1 MSWRMAGTY
10 VASCN
15 CQLICPC
22 PTDNPPTGPGGEC
35 RGLAVFGIA
44 NGNLDDVD
52 LSGTTF
58 ALCNLFPSNLTA
70 GNWKLGVV
78 IDENASDAQA
88 AAIERVVHGDEGG
101 MFAELSGLFGEW
113 LGVERAGVSVSNGD
127 SPTGSIG
134 DVSFTFEPSVGPDG
148 SPTTV
153 RGAPFAFAPEY
164 RVGKAPTR
172 SSVFGLDF
180 DGVYGEAASY
190 EWSSE
195 PVTGAP
201 KGRG

>member
-101 MFAELSGLFGEW
+101 LFAELSGLFGEW
-113 LGVERAGVSVSNGD
+113 LGVERAGVRQHHVAD
-127 SPTGSIG
+127 
-134 DVSFTFEPSVGPDG
+134 
-148 SPTTV
+148 
-153 RGAPFAFAPEY
+153 RGLA
-164 RVGKAPTR
+164 G
-172 SSVFGLDF
+172 
-180 DGVYGEAASY
+180 
-190 EWSSE
+190 
-195 PVTGAP
+195 
-201 KGRG
+201 GRGGHRAGHGRGPGLGAAGAAGRPAQ